1 MVALCGARGGDLRS
15 ATFPRL
21 APPRLQ
27 VPEVWLG
34 PNFERFLERCPL
46 DSEFSCDNIWVS
58 KCMFFLRS
66 SRVTDGWLSLPP
78 LNTDHS
84 AVNLEPPSAGPLGGQ
99 NTAKSPG
106 FSVARCPSVARRPIR
121 PTIGYATATNVDVL
135 LRVVCGPCRG
145 ERWTSKCRS
154 TCRFKR
160 SSDEHGKD
168 HHEELRRSPA
178 ARSRPRGW
186 Y

>member
-1 MVALCGARGGDLRS
+1 MILHPQTGHGGVRRQPCRSRLPAGRSLNSAALSWSEDDVYRLAASPGQLARGKPSTPLRGT
-15 ATFPRL
+15 APR
-21 APPRLQ
+21 ANHRQ
-27 VPEVWLG
+27 
-34 PNFERFLERCPL
+34 
-46 DSEFSCDNIWVS
+46 
-58 KCMFFLRS
+58 K
-66 SRVTDGWLSLPP
+66 
-78 LNTDHS
+78 
-84 AVNLEPPSAGPLGGQ
+84 
-99 NTAKSPG
+99 PG
-106 FSVARCPSVARRPIR
+106 LFWTPVARCPSVARRPIP
-121 PTIGYATATNVDVL
+121 PTTGYATATNVDVN